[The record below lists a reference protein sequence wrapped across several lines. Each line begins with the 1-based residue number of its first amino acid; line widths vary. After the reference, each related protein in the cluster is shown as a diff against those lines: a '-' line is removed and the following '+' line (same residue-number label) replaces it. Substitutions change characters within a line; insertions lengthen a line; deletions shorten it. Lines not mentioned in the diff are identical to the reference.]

1 MRSCCKQRVGLL
13 SEFLNRIDKTNHF
26 NVNTSKKWVNDTF
39 WHLRLNPGREL
50 PGLSLN
56 MLYISRMRWSILNQR
71 MGYYHICKKIKKK
84 NLKLSFLKSASG
96 DDQKW
101 RRKFSW
107 PRYTRK
113 SLKISALYL
122 YSFLRNI
129 AEKMTFTNRLTK
141 KE

>member
-1 MRSCCKQRVGLL
+1 MRSCCKQQVGLL

-71 MGYYHICKKIKKK
+71 MGYYHFCKKIKKNKFKIVLFKICFRWRPEVTAEILLTEVHQKIFENFGPLSLLVFEKYCRK
-84 NLKLSFLKSASG
+84 NDF
-96 DDQKW
+96 
-101 RRKFSW
+101 
-107 PRYTRK
+107 
-113 SLKISALYL
+113 
-122 YSFLRNI
+122 
-129 AEKMTFTNRLTK
+129 
-141 KE
+141 